1 MKQKNKKQTSKT
13 STRKKT
19 SYIGVLTFVIVGLI
33 SLLSIRYTTRLIFPS
48 EKQLTVTLPPAPSTE
63 LLSPVPDTPPS
74 QPTVSVQPAE
84 PEVAPVAAQ
93 PIPFSI
99 IRPAQ
104 SDIIKPFS
112 MDTLLYSKTFSDW
125 RTHTGIDF
133 SAAVTDEVVAA
144 ADGTVERVY
153 ADPFMG
159 QTVVILHQDEFRTLY
174 QNLAPDITVTEGE
187 TVSRGQAIG
196 KCGNSAPAE
205 LQDVAHLHFA
215 LIQND
220 EFINPLDYLSD
231 NE

>member
-1 MKQKNKKQTSKT
+1 MKQKNKKQSSKT
-13 STRKKT
+13 STHKKT
-19 SYIGVLTFVIVGLI
+19 SYIGVLTFVVAGVI
-33 SLLSIRYTTRLIFPS
+33 SLLSIRYTTRLILPS

-63 LLSPVPDTPPS
+63 LLSPLPDTPPS
-74 QPTVSVQPAE
+74 QPEVPMQSAE

-99 IRPAQ
+99 VRPAQ
-104 SDIIKPFS
+104 GDIIKPFS
-112 MDTLLYSKTFSDW
+112 TDTLLYSKTFSDW

-133 SAAVTDEVVAA
+133 SAVVATEVVAA
-144 ADGTVERVY
+144 ADGIVERVY

-174 QNLAPDITVTEGE
+174 QNLTPEITVSEGE
-187 TVSRGQAIG
+187 TISRGQVIG

-215 LIQND
+215 LTQND
-220 EFINPLDYLSD
+220 DFVNPLDYLSD